1 MRKMNSQGQQTGQ
14 LLLIMMLLFVF
25 MFVFASPGIRDFI
38 ASGLNKGLAP
48 IIGFGGRNPLM
59 TILLSGVIVVFLSS
73 LLTHLFTDWRAMGK
87 AQDVQRAFSKE
98 MSKARR
104 EGNTNRMQK
113 LMKMQPEIMK
123 LSTSASSGTMKS
135 MLFLFLF
142 IAPIFIWLTYY
153 LSLVTY
159 TYFTTPW
166 ATHVSLFGHQLLI
179 SNWFFLYLVFSFL
192 AGSLFRQGLR
202 WVSWSAWWKGLR
214 GKSTAT

>member
-1 MRKMNSQGQQTGQ
+1 MRKMDTLGQQAGQ
-14 LLLIMMLLFVF
+14 LLLIMLLLFIF

-38 ASGLNKGLAP
+38 ALSLNAILAP

-59 TILLSGVIVVFLSS
+59 TILVSGIIVVFLSS
-73 LLTHLFTDWRAMGK
+73 LLTHVFTDWRAMGK
-87 AQDVQRAFSKE
+87 AQEVQRAFQQE
-98 MSKARR
+98 MNKARR

-123 LSTSASSGTMKS
+123 LSTQASGGTMKA

-153 LSLVTY
+153 LGQVTY
-159 TYFTTPW
+159 VNFTTPW
-166 ATHVSLFGHQLLI
+166 ATHVSLFGHGLLI

-192 AGSLFRQGLR
+192 AGSIIRQALR